1 MVRYSLEV
9 DFSKFSDSL
18 AWSLIL
24 ILIDQKK
31 NNNQDGFWMG
41 EAIHGPWWLW
51 YTMDRGMGI
60 WEWFWNGSS
69 WFWVFLG
76 DLSMGLNGSEMILDY
91 YFFKASDTYQ

>member
-1 MVRYSLEV
+1 
-9 DFSKFSDSL
+9 
-18 AWSLIL
+18 
-24 ILIDQKK
+24 
-31 NNNQDGFWMG
+31 
-41 EAIHGPWWLW
+41 
-51 YTMDRGMGI
+51 MGI